1 MPSKGINFSSTK
13 SKTKSSDLSSNPRTA
28 ATRKWEHELGGLSL
42 ALHRVNKAATVA
54 RGRAIAKVK
63 ASSTYA
69 EASKEIREK
78 LLQEAIDDVNQKR
91 DYAEQQ
97 WIELYA
103 EEDDRKCKEDEIM
116 QVDDE
121 GEDDDEEVDVD
132 SSTSDSVESE
142 ESDSDESEDEKDEKE
157 DYSEAEE
164 SDEGDEDEEDVE
176 LSQEQQDALTS
187 KLLRLRTCQSQ
198 EQQAFIARLEAQ
210 AKARGKPETPDD
222 YVFGSG
228 KYVRCSM
235 TACVK

>member
-42 ALHRVNKAATVA
+42 TLHRVNKAATIA
-54 RGRAIAKVK
+54 RGCAIAKVK

-69 EASKEIREK
+69 KASKEIREK

-91 DYAEQQ
+91 DLKRAEAEQQ

-142 ESDSDESEDEKDEKE
+142 ESDSDESEDEEDKKE

-164 SDEGDEDEEDVE
+164 SDEEDEEDVK
-176 LSQEQQDALTS
+176 LSQEQQDALTN
-187 KLLRLRTCQSQ
+187 KLLELRTRQSQ

-222 YVFGSG
+222 YVFGNG
-228 KYVRCSM
+228 K
-235 TACVK
+235 

>member
-54 RGRAIAKVK
+54 RGRAIAIVK

-91 DYAEQQ
+91 DLKRAEAEQQ

-142 ESDSDESEDEKDEKE
+142 ESDSDESEDEEDEKE

-164 SDEGDEDEEDVE
+164 SDEEDEEDVK
-176 LSQEQQDALTS
+176 LSQEQQDALTN
-187 KLLRLRTCQSQ
+187 KLLELRTRQSQ

-222 YVFGSG
+222 YVFGNG
-228 KYVRCSM
+228 K
-235 TACVK
+235 

>member
-91 DYAEQQ
+91 DLKRAEAEQQ

-176 LSQEQQDALTS
+176 LSQEQHDALTN
-187 KLLRLRTCQSQ
+187 KLLGLRTRQSQ

-210 AKARGKPETPDD
+210 AKARGKQETPDD
-222 YVFGSG
+222 YVFGGG
-228 KYVRCSM
+228 K
-235 TACVK
+235 

>member
-91 DYAEQQ
+91 DLKRAEAEQQ

-142 ESDSDESEDEKDEKE
+142 ESDSDESEDEEDEKE

-164 SDEGDEDEEDVE
+164 SDEEDEEDVK
-176 LSQEQQDALTS
+176 LSQEQQDALTN
-187 KLLRLRTCQSQ
+187 KLLELRTRQSQ

-228 KYVRCSM
+228 K
-235 TACVK
+235 

>member
-13 SKTKSSDLSSNPRTA
+13 SKTKSSDLSSNPRTT

-42 ALHRVNKAATVA
+42 ALHHVNKAATIA

-63 ASSTYA
+63 ATSTYA
-69 EASKEIREK
+69 EASEEIREK
-78 LLQEAIDDVNQKR
+78 LLQEAIDDVNQKGDLKR
-91 DYAEQQ
+91 AEAEQQ

-142 ESDSDESEDEKDEKE
+142 ESDSDEWEDEEDEKE

-176 LSQEQQDALTS
+176 LSQE
-187 KLLRLRTCQSQ
+187 
-198 EQQAFIARLEAQ
+198 
-210 AKARGKPETPDD
+210 
-222 YVFGSG
+222 
-228 KYVRCSM
+228 
-235 TACVK
+235 

>member
-78 LLQEAIDDVNQKR
+78 LLQEAIDDVNQKWDLKR
-91 DYAEQQ
+91 AEAEQQ

-142 ESDSDESEDEKDEKE
+142 ER
-157 DYSEAEE
+157 
-164 SDEGDEDEEDVE
+164 V
-176 LSQEQQDALTS
+176 
-187 KLLRLRTCQSQ
+187 
-198 EQQAFIARLEAQ
+198 I
-210 AKARGKPETPDD
+210 
-222 YVFGSG
+222 
-228 KYVRCSM
+228 M
-235 TACVK
+235 TN